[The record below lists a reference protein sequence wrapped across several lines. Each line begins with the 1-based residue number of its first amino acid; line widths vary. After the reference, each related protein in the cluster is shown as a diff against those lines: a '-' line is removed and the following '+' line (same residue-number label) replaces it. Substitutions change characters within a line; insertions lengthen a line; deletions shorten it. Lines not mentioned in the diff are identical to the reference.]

1 MKTDPIVQQVR
12 QVRRQIEDENQRD
25 PDLYYQYLKKLQ
37 KGLANRLVCREAK
50 PLATPTKKGVA

>member
-12 QVRRQIEDENQRD
+12 LVRRQIEDENQRD

-37 KGLANRLVCREAK
+37 KGLTSRLVCREPK
-50 PLATPTKKGVA
+50 PLATSTKKSVA

>member
-25 PDLYYQYLKKLQ
+25 PDLYYQYLKNLQ
-37 KGLANRLVCREAK
+37 KGLTNRLVCREPK
-50 PLATPTKKGVA
+50 PLATSTKKRVA